1 MSRVHAIPFRIRV
14 VFRRAPNGAAIQDQ
28 WHSFKTMA
36 GLVEYR
42 ERMLRRPNVYKIES
56 FMMIDETMPGIP
68 QVETEMRTQASRN
81 GVDRHVVS
89 HQNGRRGAST

>member
-14 VFRRAPNGAAIQDQ
+14 VFRRTASGAAIQDQ

-42 ERMLRRPNVYKIES
+42 AEMLRRPNVHKVES
-56 FMMIDETMPGIP
+56 YVLIDETMPGIP
-68 QVETEMRTQASRN
+68 QAEPEMRTQASRN
-81 GVDRHVVS
+81 GSGRHVVL
-89 HQNGRRGAST
+89 HQNGRR